1 MAMQGQVGLPRQHI
15 APTRASDSL
24 GPPKRPLLQ
33 HFQRLSVSTMMAMM
47 LKSSELATIR
57 KAKAGNAKA
66 IEALIRAHQDALY
79 AFMLRMSGR
88 PDVAED
94 IVQEAFVRVL
104 KNLDRFDSRF
114 RFSTWLFTIAKRL
127 YVNAMQKHKP
137 AYDSDVVGERQGEA
151 TWPGGDAMRSETMR
165 NARTVID
172 FALAELGPLQREV
185 ILLFHQQNWPI
196 TEIAIY
202 LDMPEG
208 TVKSHLHRARKRM
221 KEAIEASA
229 VMNQHVQE
237 VWG

>member
-1 MAMQGQVGLPRQHI
+1 
-15 APTRASDSL
+15 
-24 GPPKRPLLQ
+24 
-33 HFQRLSVSTMMAMM
+33 MAMM
-47 LKSSELATIR
+47 LKSSEVALIR
-57 KAKAGNAKA
+57 KAKAGDGKA
-66 IEALIRAHQDALY
+66 IEGLIRAHQDALF

-127 YVNAMQKHKP
+127 YVNAMQKHRP
-137 AYDSDVVGERQGEA
+137 MYDSDMVGERQGDSGWLGPPDQR
-151 TWPGGDAMRSETMR
+151 TLRDETMK
-165 NARTVID
+165 NARDIID
-172 FALAELGPLQREV
+172 FALAELGSLQREI

-196 TEIAIY
+196 TEISVY

-221 KEAIEASA
+221 KQAIESSQL
-229 VMNQHVQE
+229 MNQQVQE
-237 VWG
+237 VWA